1 MVVVYCSAKNKIK
14 VLKQLIKMAKDLN
27 ICYKIIKQQN
37 KTKEEKY
44 YLSIHNINLKERR
57 RNVEYYMFSGRNKWF
72 G

>member
-44 YLSIHNINLKERR
+44 YLSIHNIDLKKR
-57 RNVEYYMFSGRNKWF
+57 RNDVEYYMFSGRNKWF